1 MTELL
6 FSYLLFG
13 VGAWVMGVSL
23 LLWHRDREN
32 GRPVRERTHILLTA
46 LALFFMY
53 PAGGFLIFSL
63 LERLRLLPGG
73 EAWVLLWFLII
84 AGLVVLACS
93 VWFYLSNK
101 RYGNPMKQWHY
112 AVSIVTGLLLTWP
125 VGYFLVSE
133 FLILPF
139 LRLFR

>member
-6 FSYLLFG
+6 FSYLLFA

-23 LLWHRDREN
+23 LLRHWDREN

-46 LALFFMY
+46 IALFFMY

-73 EAWVLLWFLII
+73 EAWVLLWFLTI

-112 AVSIVTGLLLTWP
+112 AVSIVIGLLLTWP

-133 FLILPF
+133 FLIMPL

>member
-6 FSYLLFG
+6 FSYLLFA

-23 LLWHRDREN
+23 LLRHRDREN
-32 GRPVRERTHILLTA
+32 GRPAREWTHILLTA
-46 LALFFMY
+46 IALFFMY
-53 PAGGFLIFSL
+53 PAGGFVFYSLI
-63 LERLRLLPGG
+63 EWLLPGG
-73 EAWVLLWFLII
+73 EAWVLLWFLTI

-93 VWFYLSNK
+93 VWFYCSNK

-112 AVSIVTGLLLTWP
+112 AVSIVIGLLLTWP

-133 FLILPF
+133 FLITPL